1 MSDTIELTAEI
12 RTTVGKGASRRL
24 RRLEDK
30 VPAIIYGGE
39 GEAQMLTLSANEL
52 SKAMQIEAFYSQILS
67 LSIAGNAEAETAF
80 AAEISSPS
88 PSTLGGHGSCRW
100 CISGME

>member
-30 VPAIIYGGE
+30 VPAIIYGGAAD
-39 GEAQMLTLSANEL
+39 AQMLTLSANEL
-52 SKAMQIEAFYSQILS
+52 GKAMQF
-67 LSIAGNAEAETAF
+67 
-80 AAEISSPS
+80 
-88 PSTLGGHGSCRW
+88 
-100 CISGME
+100 